1 MPHEMVMSK
10 AEKASL
16 HPSEI
21 FITHTTDWIDVET
34 IQMKAPIFH
43 TKGFVG
49 LNYSFSTAI
58 LKYCCATFNFLA
70 CASSMYDTIL

>member
-1 MPHEMVMSK
+1 MVMSK

-49 LNYSFSTAI
+49 LHYN
-58 LKYCCATFNFLA
+58 C
-70 CASSMYDTIL
+70 